1 MSALA
6 QTCRLVGTGEIGCH
20 PTHDILHPIA
30 MTQRR
35 KWTAIPGLLALAV
48 GAIMLS
54 AYSGASS
61 SQGRGPAQP
70 INFPHPRH
78 AGAVKDG
85 GLGMNCLYC
94 HNTGNKSFDVGM
106 PAVSTCMGCHAV
118 VATGKP
124 EIKKLWQYAD
134 VAGQGKN
141 ARPIPWERIH
151 KVPEYVHFP
160 HVRHVNA
167 GVTCQTCH
175 GQVQKMDRVYQY
187 ASLNM
192 GWCVNCHVNG
202 YDPKEGQ
209 KAAGYDNVV
218 AANYSGG
225 APYGTA
231 GTRAGISETSAGVT
245 PPGMGLP
252 RDTAVHTA
260 GATPSAERRRARYDC
275 SACHY

>member
-1 MSALA
+1 
-6 QTCRLVGTGEIGCH
+6 
-20 PTHDILHPIA
+20 

-35 KWTAIPGLLALAV
+35 KWTAIPGLLALVV
-48 GAIMLS
+48 GAVVLS

-61 SQGRGPAQP
+61 SQGRGPKQP
-70 INFPHPRH
+70 IDFPHPRH

-94 HNTGNKSFDVGM
+94 HNTANKSLDVGM
-106 PAVSTCMGCHAV
+106 PAVNTCMGCHASV
-118 VATGKP
+118 RGTSDRAKGEIAKLVKYATDGKP
-124 EIKKLWQYAD
+124 
-134 VAGQGKN
+134 V
-141 ARPIPWERIH
+141 PWERIH
-151 KVPEYVHFP
+151 KVPDYVHFP

-187 ASLNM
+187 SSLNM

-209 KAAGYDNVV
+209 KAAGYDNVPP
-218 AANYSGG
+218 ANYAGG
-225 APYGTA
+225 APYGTP
-231 GTRAGISETSAGVT
+231 GTTAGVAATGAGMT

-252 RDTAVHTA
+252 RDSATLASAT
-260 GATPSAERRRARYDC
+260 GTTATPSAERRRARYDC
-275 SACHY
+275 ASCHY